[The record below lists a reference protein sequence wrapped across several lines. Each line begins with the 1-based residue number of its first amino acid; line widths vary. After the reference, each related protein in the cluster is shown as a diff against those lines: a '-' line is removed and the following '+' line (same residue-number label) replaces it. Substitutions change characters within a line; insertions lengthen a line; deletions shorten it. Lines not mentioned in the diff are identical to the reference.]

1 MLMTTSVN
9 VPPYVY
15 WFTDALPVVNIGG
28 TQRRSTLDPSVSLDS
43 LARIWTTGSVNV
55 DVCYTI
61 QALDLAMTRVRV
73 PFVDEIT
80 EDWGDVVSDS
90 GIFMVDERD
99 HLPTSVTCP
108 GWLYAKSTGTQ
119 VSQTGRSRAY
129 SVSHVGEHFLSPILD
144 DLIQDNTILSFDF
157 PDNMPHGCAL
167 PDKLLLASCL

>member
-9 VPPYVY
+9 VPPYLY

-28 TQRRSTLDPSVSLDS
+28 TQRRSTLDSSVSLDS

-61 QALDLAMTRVRV
+61 QALDLAMTSVRV

-90 GIFMVDERD
+90 GIFMVDEGDR
-99 HLPTSVTCP
+99 
-108 GWLYAKSTGTQ
+108 
-119 VSQTGRSRAY
+119 R
-129 SVSHVGEHFLSPILD
+129 
-144 DLIQDNTILSFDF
+144 
-157 PDNMPHGCAL
+157 
-167 PDKLLLASCL
+167 